1 MNSNYKHYQHLTVV
15 FNKLHK
21 PRRGIGKFLQ
31 FIVTWDTESIC
42 LSLSRLVLYIE
53 REVRSVTR
61 VKKNL
66 KYSAYLSRCLNSL
79 VVHLSNTASL
89 ILGTHIH
96 TL

>member
-1 MNSNYKHYQHLTVV
+1 MTLRACALS
-15 FNKLHK
+15 
-21 PRRGIGKFLQ
+21 
-31 FIVTWDTESIC
+31 

-66 KYSAYLSRCLNSL
+66 KYSAYLSQCLNSL

-89 ILGTHIH
+89 ILGAHIH
-96 TL
+96 TPSVTVFLFCPI

>member
-1 MNSNYKHYQHLTVV
+1 MS
-15 FNKLHK
+15 
-21 PRRGIGKFLQ
+21 
-31 FIVTWDTESIC
+31 

-66 KYSAYLSRCLNSL
+66 KYSAYLSQCLNSL

-96 TL
+96 TLSMTFFCPI